1 MAYYRLENIKKAFKG
16 NVIIK
21 DINFEIEKG
30 EIVAFVGK
38 SGVGKT
44 TLFDILAGFEN
55 ATEGKIFLNEKDIT
69 NEKKY
74 ISYMMQKPLLLEH
87 LTILQNICMPLILDK
102 MRKKQAEEI
111 AINMLKKFE
120 LFEHKNKYPAEL
132 SGGMKQRVSFLRAYL
147 KKGDI
152 MLLDEP
158 FSALD
163 SITKHYIY
171 NWFKNFIEKRENT
184 IIFITHDIKEAIML
198 SDKVFVLNG
207 APSSIVKYLIID
219 KEERN
224 KKDFLI
230 SSKFNIYY
238 NEILDNIGEVK

>member
-1 MAYYRLENIKKAFKG
+1 MAYYRLENIKKAFKE
-16 NVIIK
+16 NIIIEN
-21 DINFEIEKG
+21 INFEIKKG

-55 ATEGKIFLNEKDIT
+55 VTEGKIFLNEKDIT

-74 ISYMMQKPLLLEH
+74 ISYMMQKPLLLQH
-87 LTILQNICMPLILDK
+87 LTILQNICIPLKLDK
-102 MRKKQAEEI
+102 VSKKKSEEI

-120 LFEHKNKYPAEL
+120 LFEHKDKYPSEL
-132 SGGMKQRVSFLRAYL
+132 SGGMKQRVAFLRAYL

-171 NWFKNFIEKRENT
+171 NWFKNLIKKRENT

-198 SDKVFVLNG
+198 ADKVFVLSG
-207 APSSIVKYLIID
+207 KPSSIVYSLNIN
-219 KEERN
+219 EEEKN
-224 KKDFLI
+224 EENFLI
-230 SSKFNIYY
+230 SPKFNSYY
-238 NEILDNIGEVK
+238 NQILEYIGEVK